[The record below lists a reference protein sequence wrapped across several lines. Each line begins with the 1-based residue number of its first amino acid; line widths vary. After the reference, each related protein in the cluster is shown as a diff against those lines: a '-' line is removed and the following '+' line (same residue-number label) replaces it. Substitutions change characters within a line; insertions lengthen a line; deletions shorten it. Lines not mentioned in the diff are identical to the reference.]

1 MRISDWSSDVCSS
14 DLEFLSA
21 ADFAKM
27 GQALADLETEGG
39 NPIGIA
45 VLRMTML
52 TGARPGEIEGLT
64 WAVVDMENKC
74 LRLAQSKTGYSA
86 RPLSQAAV
94 SVQEAVPQIGRSHV
108 CNTVHNEPL
117 LCR

>member
-1 MRISDWSSDVCSS
+1 
-14 DLEFLSA
+14 
-21 ADFAKM
+21 M

-64 WAVVDMENKC
+64 WAEVDMENQC

-94 SVQEAVPQIGRSHV
+94 SVLEAVPRTQSPYVFPATRGNGHFKGRSEAHTSELPV
-108 CNTVHNEPL
+108 TNAHIVFSL
-117 LCR
+117 LP

>member
-14 DLEFLSA
+14 DLYAIERRIVQANPVTHARKPRAGKRHEFLSDA
-21 ADFAKM
+21 EFAKM

-52 TGARPGEIEGLT
+52 TDSRPGEIEGLT
-64 WAVVDMENKC
+64 WAEVDMENNS
-74 LRLAQSKTGYSA
+74 LRL
-86 RPLSQAAV
+86 SQGKKV
-94 SVQEAVPQIGRSHV
+94 
-108 CNTVHNEPL
+108 
-117 LCR
+117 